1 MMPSL
6 WVLAPPSK
14 ARTRYYSERSA
25 WCWQRVTVL
34 SSVPWALQWR
44 EDFSVKEDHQFIS
57 NERNLG
63 QRACPRRAFDM
74 KLVWSQEASGYWHLK
89 PSVFLL
95 WASFPKWRNWTHE
108 SKFSSHFHSLW
119 AHLWKADDEKAKSV
133 QGQRNFQGP
142 GFTGHIFPFLT
153 TDGTSAAGRKCVEKP
168 LRIWGRS
175 ADSSASCWDLQLS
188 SPHFGSF
195 SFFWAWKSFSS
206 SWTPRHFFICQN
218 SFWKVRWWDLSSWE
232 RVVCLML
239 EFWEM
244 HMLH

>member
-153 TDGTSAAGRKCVEKP
+153 SLP
-168 LRIWGRS
+168 
-175 ADSSASCWDLQLS
+175 DLQTVQPAAETSNYPLHILDPFHSFEPGNHSAHLGPLGIS
-188 SPHFGSF
+188 SYVKTAFGK
-195 SFFWAWKSFSS
+195 WGGG
-206 SWTPRHFFICQN
+206 I
-218 SFWKVRWWDLSSWE
+218 
-232 RVVCLML
+232 
-239 EFWEM
+239 
-244 HMLH
+244 